1 MIKIGSD
8 GLPVTGKYS
17 KDISLAGF
25 ICNSGTRFTNE
36 LSEVIS
42 ILIDLTNRNSCT
54 LLQFGYNGEIDFI
67 VRELGVRC
75 EQIDDVEL
83 GKISLFWIHP
93 LMLKRLKEDCLR
105 KFDEILARHK
115 NYETSNLND
124 LQGKNLQQCSDI
136 ISKDLKLGDGQYKGL
151 SARDLI
157 SIFDKLI
164 TFEPEIQKFIPHN
177 FIENFDLD
185 EYESSIF
192 EKYRRSRFSSFDG
205 SMNEDDYQVI
215 KEVAERVSEDI
226 GYLEVTTY
234 NFNSVFG
241 NFQIIVH
248 KLFNLSEK
256 EEIVESFTPY
266 QIRDGGYRKYKQ
278 RLTSS
283 YFFLE

>member
-42 ILIDLTNRNSCT
+42 ILIDLANRNSCT

-67 VRELGVRC
+67 VRELGVRW
-75 EQIDDVEL
+75 EQIDDMEL
-83 GKISLFWIHP
+83 GKINLFWIHP

-105 KFDEILARHK
+105 KFGEVLARYE

-136 ISKDLKLGDGQYKGL
+136 ISKDLKLGNDQYEGL
-151 SARDLI
+151 SAGDLI

-177 FIENFDLD
+177 FIQNFDLD
-185 EYESSIF
+185 EYQNSVF
-192 EKYRRSRFSSFDG
+192 EKYRLSRFSSFDG

-215 KEVAERVSEDI
+215 KEIAERVSEDI

-234 NFNSVFG
+234 NFNSAFG